1 MKLPAAATP
10 DKDDKP
16 VVDTSEIDFDAS
28 HLMQFVPKYEEIGI
42 IGAKEHDPKP
52 FALFLEEI

>member
-42 IGAKEHDPKP
+42 IDIKEHDPKP